1 MSNDIAIT
9 SQPGA
14 TVGTAAAIFSPEGM
28 DRLVRFATL
37 MADSKATVPA
47 HLAGKPADCLAV
59 TMQAAQWGM
68 NPFAV
73 AQKTHVVNGTLGY
86 EAQLVNAVVSS
97 SNLLAT
103 RLNYRWDGDWSKVNG
118 KSDKS
123 PSLTVTVWATLK
135 GESEPREL
143 TISMAQAG
151 VRNSPLWEQDPRQQL
166 AYLCVKRWARLNAPD
181 VLLGV
186 YTPDELQET
195 APRVERDITP
205 TPATASGMNKLINS
219 KPEQHQEEK
228 PKSSDDRDPDE
239 MLMSFTDAA
248 GKAESVEKLDL
259 IFNGGVWPDGKKRP
273 GAKDALSGKWLE
285 MAEDVYNVRRN
296 ELNEVPMYHH
306 RGAAAPHLQ
315 PREVFMKGAFG
326 KKELLAVVPLSW
338 STIDRLEQAGEFPS
352 RFWITDRRCAWD
364 QSEVEA
370 WLDKRKAASPATFT
384 GKKPPVD
391 RRVYR
396 PVSAAA

>member
-37 MADSKATVPA
+37 MADSKATVPQ

-97 SNLLAT
+97 SNLLST

-123 PSLTVTVWATLK
+123 PSLTVTVSAVLK

-166 AYLCVKRWARLNAPD
+166 AYLCVKRWARLHAPD

-195 APRVERDITP
+195 TPRVERDITP
-205 TPATASGMNKLINS
+205 PAATAQGMNSLINS
-219 KPEQHQEEK
+219 KPEQKEQARNEG
-228 PKSSDDRDPDE
+228 RAPDE
-239 MLMSFTDAA
+239 ILKSFTDAA
-248 GKAESVEKLDL
+248 SNAESVEKLDL
-259 IFNGGVWPDGKKRP
+259 IFNGGIWPDSKKRP

-285 MAEDVYNVRRN
+285 MATDVYNVRRD
-296 ELNEVPMYHH
+296 ELNEVPM
-306 RGAAAPHLQ
+306 
-315 PREVFMKGAFG
+315 
-326 KKELLAVVPLSW
+326 
-338 STIDRLEQAGEFPS
+338 
-352 RFWITDRRCAWD
+352 
-364 QSEVEA
+364 
-370 WLDKRKAASPATFT
+370 
-384 GKKPPVD
+384 
-391 RRVYR
+391 
-396 PVSAAA
+396 

>member
-103 RLNYRWDGDWSKVNG
+103 RLNYKWDGDWSKVSG
-118 KSDKS
+118 KTDKS

-135 GESEPREL
+135 GESEPRTL

-166 AYLCVKRWARLNAPD
+166 AYLCVKRWARLHAPD

-195 APRVERDITP
+195 APRFERDITP
-205 TPATASGMNKLINS
+205 PASTAAGMNQLINS
-219 KPEQHQEEK
+219 HPDQHHEEK
-228 PKSSDDRDPDE
+228 AKKTDDRAPEDILSGFSSAAMAARNVAELDKAYKYAAHRLAGNQE
-239 MLMSFTDAA
+239 LLDAA
-248 GKAESVEKLDL
+248 T
-259 IFNGGVWPDGKKRP
+259 
-273 GAKDALSGKWLE
+273 
-285 MAEDVYNVRRN
+285 DVYGIRKD
-296 ELNEVPMYHH
+296 ELNEVPM
-306 RGAAAPHLQ
+306 
-315 PREVFMKGAFG
+315 
-326 KKELLAVVPLSW
+326 
-338 STIDRLEQAGEFPS
+338 
-352 RFWITDRRCAWD
+352 
-364 QSEVEA
+364 
-370 WLDKRKAASPATFT
+370 
-384 GKKPPVD
+384 
-391 RRVYR
+391 
-396 PVSAAA
+396 

>member
-28 DRLVRFATL
+28 NQLVRFAEL
-37 MADSKATVPA
+37 MAQSKATVPQ

-103 RLNYRWDGDWSKVNG
+103 RLNYRWGGDWSKVNG
-118 KSDKS
+118 KTDKS
-123 PSLTVTVWATLK
+123 PLLTVTVSAVIK
-135 GESEPREL
+135 GEEDPREL

-166 AYLCVKRWARLNAPD
+166 AYLCVKRWARLHAPD

-186 YTPDELQET
+186 YTPDELQEA

-205 TPATASGMNKLINS
+205 QSATASGMNSLINA
-219 KPEQHQEEK
+219 KPEQKEQSRNEG
-228 PKSSDDRDPDE
+228 RDPDE
-239 MLMSFTDAA
+239 MLKSFTEAA
-248 GKAESVEKLDL
+248 SNAESVEKLDL
-259 IFNGGVWPDGKKRP
+259 IFNGGTWPDGKKRP

-285 MAEDVYNVRRN
+285 MATEVYTVRRD
-296 ELNEVPMYHH
+296 ELNEVPM
-306 RGAAAPHLQ
+306 
-315 PREVFMKGAFG
+315 
-326 KKELLAVVPLSW
+326 
-338 STIDRLEQAGEFPS
+338 
-352 RFWITDRRCAWD
+352 
-364 QSEVEA
+364 
-370 WLDKRKAASPATFT
+370 
-384 GKKPPVD
+384 
-391 RRVYR
+391 
-396 PVSAAA
+396 

>member
-37 MADSKATVPA
+37 MADSKATVPQ

-97 SNLLAT
+97 SNLLST

-123 PSLTVTVWATLK
+123 PSLTVTVSAVLK
-135 GESEPREL
+135 GEAEPREL

-166 AYLCVKRWARLNAPD
+166 AYLCVKRWARLHAPD

-195 APRVERDITP
+195 TPRVERDITP
-205 TPATASGMNKLINS
+205 PAETAQGINSLINS
-219 KPEQHQEEK
+219 KPEQKQEDRQQHK
-228 PKSSDDRDPDE
+228 DDRGPE
-239 MLMSFTDAA
+239 EILHAFSGAA
-248 GKAESVEKLDL
+248 MNYNTQADLDKAYKYVAQKLAGDDDL
-259 IFNGGVWPDGKKRP
+259 L
-273 GAKDALSGKWLE
+273 AKAT
-285 MAEDVYNVRRN
+285 DVYTIRCD
-296 ELNEVPMYHH
+296 ELNEVPM
-306 RGAAAPHLQ
+306 
-315 PREVFMKGAFG
+315 
-326 KKELLAVVPLSW
+326 
-338 STIDRLEQAGEFPS
+338 
-352 RFWITDRRCAWD
+352 
-364 QSEVEA
+364 
-370 WLDKRKAASPATFT
+370 
-384 GKKPPVD
+384 
-391 RRVYR
+391 
-396 PVSAAA
+396 

>member
-28 DRLVRFATL
+28 NQLVRFAEL
-37 MADSKATVPA
+37 MAQSKATVPQ

-118 KSDKS
+118 KTDKS
-123 PSLTVTVWATLK
+123 PSLTVTVSAVIK
-135 GESEPREL
+135 GESDPREL

-166 AYLCVKRWARLNAPD
+166 AYLCVKRWARLHAPD

-205 TPATASGMNKLINS
+205 PAATASGMNSLINA
-219 KPEQHQEEK
+219 KPEQKDQARNEG
-228 PKSSDDRDPDE
+228 RGPDE
-239 MLMSFTDAA
+239 ILKSFTDAA
-248 GKAESVEKLDL
+248 SNAENVEKLDL
-259 IFNGGVWPDGKKRP
+259 IFNGGTWPDGKKRP

-285 MAEDVYNVRRN
+285 MATDVYNVRRD
-296 ELNEVPMYHH
+296 ELNEVPM
-306 RGAAAPHLQ
+306 
-315 PREVFMKGAFG
+315 
-326 KKELLAVVPLSW
+326 
-338 STIDRLEQAGEFPS
+338 
-352 RFWITDRRCAWD
+352 
-364 QSEVEA
+364 
-370 WLDKRKAASPATFT
+370 
-384 GKKPPVD
+384 
-391 RRVYR
+391 
-396 PVSAAA
+396 

>member
-28 DRLVRFATL
+28 NQLVRFAEL
-37 MADSKATVPA
+37 MSQSKATVPK
-47 HLAGKPADCLAV
+47 HLEGKPADCLAV

-97 SNLLAT
+97 SSLLAT
-103 RLNYRWDGDWSKVNG
+103 RLNYRWSGDWSNVNG
-118 KSDKS
+118 KTDKS
-123 PSLTVTVWATLK
+123 PNLTVTVSAVLK
-135 GESEPREL
+135 GEAEPREL

-166 AYLCVKRWARLNAPD
+166 AYLCTIRWARLHAPD

-205 TPATASGMNKLINS
+205 QTTTAAGMNSLINA
-219 KPEQHQEEK
+219 KPAKKPDEQTRK
-228 PKSSDDRDPDE
+228 ADSRDPEE
-239 MLMSFTDAA
+239 MLMAFTSAA
-248 GKAESVEKLDL
+248 MNYSTVSELDKAYKYIAQKLSDDDEL
-259 IFNGGVWPDGKKRP
+259 L
-273 GAKDALSGKWLE
+273 AKAT
-285 MAEDVYNVRRN
+285 DVYSVRRE
-296 ELNEVPMYHH
+296 ELNETSM
-306 RGAAAPHLQ
+306 
-315 PREVFMKGAFG
+315 
-326 KKELLAVVPLSW
+326 
-338 STIDRLEQAGEFPS
+338 
-352 RFWITDRRCAWD
+352 
-364 QSEVEA
+364 
-370 WLDKRKAASPATFT
+370 
-384 GKKPPVD
+384 
-391 RRVYR
+391 
-396 PVSAAA
+396 

>member
-37 MADSKATVPA
+37 MADSKATVPQ

-97 SNLLAT
+97 SNLLST

-123 PSLTVTVWATLK
+123 PSLTVTVSAVLK
-135 GESEPREL
+135 GETEPREL

-166 AYLCVKRWARLNAPD
+166 AYLCVKRWARLHAPD

-186 YTPDELQET
+186 YTPDELQEA

-205 TPATASGMNKLINS
+205 PAATAQGMNSLINS
-219 KPEQHQEEK
+219 KPEQKQEERQQHK
-228 PKSSDDRDPDE
+228 DDRGPE
-239 MLMSFTDAA
+239 EILHAFSGAA
-248 GKAESVEKLDL
+248 MNYNTQADLDKAYKYVAQKLAGDDDL
-259 IFNGGVWPDGKKRP
+259 L
-273 GAKDALSGKWLE
+273 AKAT
-285 MAEDVYNVRRN
+285 DVYTIRCD
-296 ELNEVPMYHH
+296 ELNEVPM
-306 RGAAAPHLQ
+306 
-315 PREVFMKGAFG
+315 
-326 KKELLAVVPLSW
+326 
-338 STIDRLEQAGEFPS
+338 
-352 RFWITDRRCAWD
+352 
-364 QSEVEA
+364 
-370 WLDKRKAASPATFT
+370 
-384 GKKPPVD
+384 
-391 RRVYR
+391 
-396 PVSAAA
+396 

>member
-37 MADSKATVPA
+37 MADSKATVPQ

-97 SNLLAT
+97 SNLLST

-123 PSLTVTVWATLK
+123 PSLTVTVSAVLK

-166 AYLCVKRWARLNAPD
+166 AYLCVKRWARLHAPD

-195 APRVERDITP
+195 TPRVERDITP
-205 TPATASGMNKLINS
+205 PAATAQGMNSLINS
-219 KPEQHQEEK
+219 KPEQKQEERHQQK
-228 PKSSDDRDPDE
+228 DDRGPE
-239 MLMSFTDAA
+239 EILHAFSGAA
-248 GKAESVEKLDL
+248 MNYNTQADLDKAYKYVAQKLAGDDDL
-259 IFNGGVWPDGKKRP
+259 L
-273 GAKDALSGKWLE
+273 AKAT
-285 MAEDVYNVRRN
+285 DVYTVRCD
-296 ELNEVPMYHH
+296 ELNEVPM
-306 RGAAAPHLQ
+306 
-315 PREVFMKGAFG
+315 
-326 KKELLAVVPLSW
+326 
-338 STIDRLEQAGEFPS
+338 
-352 RFWITDRRCAWD
+352 
-364 QSEVEA
+364 
-370 WLDKRKAASPATFT
+370 
-384 GKKPPVD
+384 
-391 RRVYR
+391 
-396 PVSAAA
+396 

>member
-9 SQPGA
+9 SQHGA

-103 RLNYRWDGDWSKVNG
+103 RLNYKWDGDWSKVSG
-118 KSDKS
+118 KTDKS

-135 GESEPREL
+135 GESEPRTL

-166 AYLCVKRWARLNAPD
+166 AYLCVKRWARLHAPD

-186 YTPDELQET
+186 YTPDELQEA

-205 TPATASGMNKLINS
+205 PASTAAGMNQLINS
-219 KPEQHQEEK
+219 HPDQHHEEK
-228 PKSSDDRDPDE
+228 AKKTDDRAPEDILSGFSSAAMAARNVAELDKAYKYAAHRLAGNQE
-239 MLMSFTDAA
+239 LLDAA
-248 GKAESVEKLDL
+248 T
-259 IFNGGVWPDGKKRP
+259 
-273 GAKDALSGKWLE
+273 
-285 MAEDVYNVRRN
+285 DVYGIRKD
-296 ELNEVPMYHH
+296 ELNEVPM
-306 RGAAAPHLQ
+306 
-315 PREVFMKGAFG
+315 
-326 KKELLAVVPLSW
+326 
-338 STIDRLEQAGEFPS
+338 
-352 RFWITDRRCAWD
+352 
-364 QSEVEA
+364 
-370 WLDKRKAASPATFT
+370 
-384 GKKPPVD
+384 
-391 RRVYR
+391 
-396 PVSAAA
+396 

>member
-103 RLNYRWDGDWSKVNG
+103 RLNYKWDGDWSKVSG
-118 KSDKS
+118 KTDKS

-135 GESEPREL
+135 GESEPRTL

-166 AYLCVKRWARLNAPD
+166 AYLCVKRWARLHAPD

-186 YTPDELQET
+186 YTPDELQEA

-205 TPATASGMNKLINS
+205 PASTAAGMNQLINS
-219 KPEQHQEEK
+219 HPDQHHEEK
-228 PKSSDDRDPDE
+228 AKKTDDRAPEDILSGFSSAAMAARNVAELDKAYKYAAHRLAGNQE
-239 MLMSFTDAA
+239 LLDAA
-248 GKAESVEKLDL
+248 T
-259 IFNGGVWPDGKKRP
+259 
-273 GAKDALSGKWLE
+273 
-285 MAEDVYNVRRN
+285 DVYGIRKD
-296 ELNEVPMYHH
+296 ELNEIPM
-306 RGAAAPHLQ
+306 
-315 PREVFMKGAFG
+315 
-326 KKELLAVVPLSW
+326 
-338 STIDRLEQAGEFPS
+338 
-352 RFWITDRRCAWD
+352 
-364 QSEVEA
+364 
-370 WLDKRKAASPATFT
+370 
-384 GKKPPVD
+384 
-391 RRVYR
+391 
-396 PVSAAA
+396 

>member
-47 HLAGKPADCLAV
+47 HLAGKPSDCLAV

-123 PSLTVTVWATLK
+123 PNLTVTVWATLK

-205 TPATASGMNKLINS
+205 APATASGMNKLINS
-219 KPEQHQEEK
+219 KPEQKQEEHDAGRK
-228 PKSSDDRDPDE
+228 KDDRSP
-239 MLMSFTDAA
+239 
-248 GKAESVEKLDL
+248 EKLLSDFSAYAGGAVTVEELDSAYTAVAKRLSANQDL
-259 IFNGGVWPDGKKRP
+259 LDK
-273 GAKDALSGKWLE
+273 AT
-285 MAEDVYNVRRN
+285 DVYSIRRD
-296 ELNEVPMYHH
+296 ELNEVPM
-306 RGAAAPHLQ
+306 
-315 PREVFMKGAFG
+315 
-326 KKELLAVVPLSW
+326 
-338 STIDRLEQAGEFPS
+338 
-352 RFWITDRRCAWD
+352 
-364 QSEVEA
+364 
-370 WLDKRKAASPATFT
+370 
-384 GKKPPVD
+384 
-391 RRVYR
+391 
-396 PVSAAA
+396 

>member
-1 MSNDIAIT
+1 MNNDIAIT

-28 DRLVRFATL
+28 NQLVRFAEL
-37 MADSKATVPA
+37 MAQSKATVPQ

-118 KSDKS
+118 KTDKS
-123 PSLTVTVWATLK
+123 PSLTVTVSAVIK
-135 GESEPREL
+135 GESDPREL

-166 AYLCVKRWARLNAPD
+166 AYLCVKRWARLHAPD

-205 TPATASGMNKLINS
+205 PAATASGMNSLINA
-219 KPEQHQEEK
+219 KPEQKDQARNEG
-228 PKSSDDRDPDE
+228 RGPDE
-239 MLMSFTDAA
+239 ILKSFTDAA
-248 GKAESVEKLDL
+248 SNAENVEKLDL
-259 IFNGGVWPDGKKRP
+259 IFNGGTWPDGKKRP

-285 MAEDVYNVRRN
+285 MATDVYNVRRD
-296 ELNEVPMYHH
+296 ELNEVPM
-306 RGAAAPHLQ
+306 
-315 PREVFMKGAFG
+315 
-326 KKELLAVVPLSW
+326 
-338 STIDRLEQAGEFPS
+338 
-352 RFWITDRRCAWD
+352 
-364 QSEVEA
+364 
-370 WLDKRKAASPATFT
+370 
-384 GKKPPVD
+384 
-391 RRVYR
+391 
-396 PVSAAA
+396 

>member
-37 MADSKATVPA
+37 MADSKATVPQ

-123 PSLTVTVWATLK
+123 PSLTVTVSAVLK
-135 GESEPREL
+135 GEAEPREL

-166 AYLCVKRWARLNAPD
+166 AYLCVKRWARLHAPD

-195 APRVERDITP
+195 TPRVERDITP
-205 TPATASGMNKLINS
+205 PAATAQGMNSLINS
-219 KPEQHQEEK
+219 KPEQKQEERQQHK
-228 PKSSDDRDPDE
+228 DDRGPEEILHAFSGVAMNYNTQADLDKAYKYVAQK
-239 MLMSFTDAA
+239 LA
-248 GKAESVEKLDL
+248 GDDDLLAKAT
-259 IFNGGVWPDGKKRP
+259 
-273 GAKDALSGKWLE
+273 
-285 MAEDVYNVRRN
+285 DVYTIRCD
-296 ELNEVPMYHH
+296 ELNEVPM
-306 RGAAAPHLQ
+306 
-315 PREVFMKGAFG
+315 
-326 KKELLAVVPLSW
+326 
-338 STIDRLEQAGEFPS
+338 
-352 RFWITDRRCAWD
+352 
-364 QSEVEA
+364 
-370 WLDKRKAASPATFT
+370 
-384 GKKPPVD
+384 
-391 RRVYR
+391 
-396 PVSAAA
+396 

>member
-28 DRLVRFATL
+28 NQLVRFAEL
-37 MADSKATVPA
+37 MSQSKVTVPK
-47 HLAGKPADCLAV
+47 HLEGKPADCLAV

-97 SNLLAT
+97 SSLLAT
-103 RLNYRWDGDWSKVNG
+103 RLNYRWSGDWSNVNG
-118 KSDKS
+118 KTDKS
-123 PSLTVTVWATLK
+123 PNLTVTVSAVLK
-135 GESEPREL
+135 GEAEPREL

-166 AYLCVKRWARLNAPD
+166 AYLCTKRWARLHAPD

-205 TPATASGMNKLINS
+205 QTTTAAGMNSLINA
-219 KPEQHQEEK
+219 KPAKKHDEQTRK
-228 PKSSDDRDPDE
+228 ADSRDPEE
-239 MLMSFTDAA
+239 MLMAFTSAA
-248 GKAESVEKLDL
+248 MNYSTVSELDKAYKYIAQKLSDDDEL
-259 IFNGGVWPDGKKRP
+259 L
-273 GAKDALSGKWLE
+273 AKAT
-285 MAEDVYNVRRN
+285 DVYSVRRE
-296 ELNEVPMYHH
+296 ELNETSM
-306 RGAAAPHLQ
+306 
-315 PREVFMKGAFG
+315 
-326 KKELLAVVPLSW
+326 
-338 STIDRLEQAGEFPS
+338 
-352 RFWITDRRCAWD
+352 
-364 QSEVEA
+364 
-370 WLDKRKAASPATFT
+370 
-384 GKKPPVD
+384 
-391 RRVYR
+391 
-396 PVSAAA
+396 

>member
-1 MSNDIAIT
+1 MSNDITIT

-37 MADSKATVPA
+37 MADSKATVPV

-123 PSLTVTVWATLK
+123 PSLTVTVSAVLK
-135 GESEPREL
+135 GEAEPREL

-166 AYLCVKRWARLNAPD
+166 AYLCVKRWARLHAPD

-205 TPATASGMNKLINS
+205 PARNAAGMNSLINA
-219 KPEQHQEEK
+219 KPDQQPEVRARK
-228 PKSSDDRDPDE
+228 SDDRDPDE
-239 MLMSFTDAA
+239 MLTAFTDAA
-248 GKAESVEKLDL
+248 MNYNTIADLDKAYKYV
-259 IFNGGVWPDGKKRP
+259 
-273 GAKDALSGKWLE
+273 AKNLANDDERLSK
-285 MAEDVYNVRRN
+285 ATDVYNIRRD
-296 ELNEVPMYHH
+296 ELNEIPM
-306 RGAAAPHLQ
+306 
-315 PREVFMKGAFG
+315 
-326 KKELLAVVPLSW
+326 
-338 STIDRLEQAGEFPS
+338 
-352 RFWITDRRCAWD
+352 
-364 QSEVEA
+364 
-370 WLDKRKAASPATFT
+370 
-384 GKKPPVD
+384 
-391 RRVYR
+391 
-396 PVSAAA
+396 

>member
-47 HLAGKPADCLAV
+47 HLAGKPSDCLAV

-103 RLNYRWDGDWSKVNG
+103 RLNYKWDGDWSKVSG
-118 KSDKS
+118 KTDKS

-135 GESEPREL
+135 GESEPRTL

-166 AYLCVKRWARLNAPD
+166 AYLCVKRWARLHAPD

-186 YTPDELQET
+186 YTPDELQE
-195 APRVERDITP
+195 AQPRVERDITP
-205 TPATASGMNKLINS
+205 PASTAAGMNQLINS
-219 KPEQHQEEK
+219 HPDQHHEEK
-228 PKSSDDRDPDE
+228 AKKTDDRAPEDILSGFSSAAMAARNVAELDKAYKYAAHRLAGNQE
-239 MLMSFTDAA
+239 LLDAA
-248 GKAESVEKLDL
+248 T
-259 IFNGGVWPDGKKRP
+259 
-273 GAKDALSGKWLE
+273 
-285 MAEDVYNVRRN
+285 DVYGIRKD
-296 ELNEVPMYHH
+296 ELNEVPM
-306 RGAAAPHLQ
+306 
-315 PREVFMKGAFG
+315 
-326 KKELLAVVPLSW
+326 
-338 STIDRLEQAGEFPS
+338 
-352 RFWITDRRCAWD
+352 
-364 QSEVEA
+364 
-370 WLDKRKAASPATFT
+370 
-384 GKKPPVD
+384 
-391 RRVYR
+391 
-396 PVSAAA
+396 

>member
-28 DRLVRFATL
+28 NQLVRFAEL
-37 MADSKATVPA
+37 MSQSKATVPK
-47 HLAGKPADCLAV
+47 HLEGKPADCLAV

-97 SNLLAT
+97 SSLLAT
-103 RLNYRWDGDWSKVNG
+103 RLNYHWSGDWSNVNG
-118 KSDKS
+118 KTDKS
-123 PSLTVTVWATLK
+123 PNLTVTVSAVLK
-135 GESEPREL
+135 GEAEPREL

-166 AYLCVKRWARLNAPD
+166 AYLCTKRWARLHAPD

-205 TPATASGMNKLINS
+205 QTTTAAGMNSLINA
-219 KPEQHQEEK
+219 KPAKKPDEQTRK
-228 PKSSDDRDPDE
+228 ADSRDPEE
-239 MLMSFTDAA
+239 MLMAFTSAA
-248 GKAESVEKLDL
+248 MNYSTVSELDKAYKYIAQKLSDDDEL
-259 IFNGGVWPDGKKRP
+259 L
-273 GAKDALSGKWLE
+273 AKAT
-285 MAEDVYNVRRN
+285 DVYSVRRE
-296 ELNEVPMYHH
+296 ELNETSM
-306 RGAAAPHLQ
+306 
-315 PREVFMKGAFG
+315 
-326 KKELLAVVPLSW
+326 
-338 STIDRLEQAGEFPS
+338 
-352 RFWITDRRCAWD
+352 
-364 QSEVEA
+364 
-370 WLDKRKAASPATFT
+370 
-384 GKKPPVD
+384 
-391 RRVYR
+391 
-396 PVSAAA
+396 

>member
-1 MSNDIAIT
+1 MNNDIAIT

-123 PSLTVTVWATLK
+123 PNLTVTVWATLK

-205 TPATASGMNKLINS
+205 APATASGMNKLINS
-219 KPEQHQEEK
+219 KPEQKQEEHDAGRK
-228 PKSSDDRDPDE
+228 KDDRSP
-239 MLMSFTDAA
+239 
-248 GKAESVEKLDL
+248 EKLLSDFSAYAGGAVTVEELDSAYTAVAKRLSANQDL
-259 IFNGGVWPDGKKRP
+259 LDK
-273 GAKDALSGKWLE
+273 AT
-285 MAEDVYNVRRN
+285 DVYSIRRD
-296 ELNEVPMYHH
+296 ELNEVPM
-306 RGAAAPHLQ
+306 
-315 PREVFMKGAFG
+315 
-326 KKELLAVVPLSW
+326 
-338 STIDRLEQAGEFPS
+338 
-352 RFWITDRRCAWD
+352 
-364 QSEVEA
+364 
-370 WLDKRKAASPATFT
+370 
-384 GKKPPVD
+384 
-391 RRVYR
+391 
-396 PVSAAA
+396 

>member
-1 MSNDIAIT
+1 MNNDIAIT

-28 DRLVRFATL
+28 NQLVRFAEL
-37 MADSKATVPA
+37 MAQSKATVPQ

-118 KSDKS
+118 KTDKS
-123 PSLTVTVWATLK
+123 PSLTVTVSAVIK
-135 GESEPREL
+135 GESDPREL

-166 AYLCVKRWARLNAPD
+166 AYLCVKRWARLHAPD

-205 TPATASGMNKLINS
+205 PAATASGMNSLINS
-219 KPEQHQEEK
+219 KPEQKPEEQTRK
-228 PKSSDDRDPDE
+228 ADDRDPDE
-239 MLMSFTDAA
+239 ILAAFTGAA
-248 GKAESVEKLDL
+248 MNYNTVADLDKAYKYVAQKFAGDDDL
-259 IFNGGVWPDGKKRP
+259 L
-273 GAKDALSGKWLE
+273 AKAT
-285 MAEDVYNVRRN
+285 DVYSIRRD
-296 ELNEVPMYHH
+296 ELNEVPM
-306 RGAAAPHLQ
+306 
-315 PREVFMKGAFG
+315 
-326 KKELLAVVPLSW
+326 
-338 STIDRLEQAGEFPS
+338 
-352 RFWITDRRCAWD
+352 
-364 QSEVEA
+364 
-370 WLDKRKAASPATFT
+370 
-384 GKKPPVD
+384 
-391 RRVYR
+391 
-396 PVSAAA
+396 

>member
-103 RLNYRWDGDWSKVNG
+103 RLNYKWDGDWSKVSG
-118 KSDKS
+118 KTDKS

-135 GESEPREL
+135 GESEPRTL

-166 AYLCVKRWARLNAPD
+166 AYLCVKRWARLHAPD

-186 YTPDELQET
+186 YTPDELQEA

-205 TPATASGMNKLINS
+205 PASTAAGMNQLINS
-219 KPEQHQEEK
+219 QPDQHHEEK
-228 PKSSDDRDPDE
+228 AKKTDDRAPEDILSGFSSAAMAARNVAELDKAYKYAAHRLAGNQE
-239 MLMSFTDAA
+239 LLDAA
-248 GKAESVEKLDL
+248 T
-259 IFNGGVWPDGKKRP
+259 
-273 GAKDALSGKWLE
+273 
-285 MAEDVYNVRRN
+285 DVYGIRKD
-296 ELNEVPMYHH
+296 ELNEVPM
-306 RGAAAPHLQ
+306 
-315 PREVFMKGAFG
+315 
-326 KKELLAVVPLSW
+326 
-338 STIDRLEQAGEFPS
+338 
-352 RFWITDRRCAWD
+352 
-364 QSEVEA
+364 
-370 WLDKRKAASPATFT
+370 
-384 GKKPPVD
+384 
-391 RRVYR
+391 
-396 PVSAAA
+396 

>member
-37 MADSKATVPA
+37 MADSKATVPQ

-97 SNLLAT
+97 SNLLST

-123 PSLTVTVWATLK
+123 PSLTVTVSAVLK
-135 GESEPREL
+135 GEAEPREL

-151 VRNSPLWEQDPRQQL
+151 VRNSPLWEQDPLQQL
-166 AYLCVKRWARLNAPD
+166 AYLCVKRWARLHAPD

-195 APRVERDITP
+195 TPRVERDITP
-205 TPATASGMNKLINS
+205 PAATAQGMNSLINS
-219 KPEQHQEEK
+219 KPEQKEQARNEG
-228 PKSSDDRDPDE
+228 RGPDE
-239 MLMSFTDAA
+239 ILKSFTDAA
-248 GKAESVEKLDL
+248 SNAESVEKLDL
-259 IFNGGVWPDGKKRP
+259 IFNGGTWPDSKKRP

-285 MAEDVYNVRRN
+285 MATDVYNVRRD
-296 ELNEVPMYHH
+296 ELNEVPM
-306 RGAAAPHLQ
+306 
-315 PREVFMKGAFG
+315 
-326 KKELLAVVPLSW
+326 
-338 STIDRLEQAGEFPS
+338 
-352 RFWITDRRCAWD
+352 
-364 QSEVEA
+364 
-370 WLDKRKAASPATFT
+370 
-384 GKKPPVD
+384 
-391 RRVYR
+391 
-396 PVSAAA
+396 

>member
-37 MADSKATVPA
+37 MADSKATVPQ

-97 SNLLAT
+97 SNLLST

-123 PSLTVTVWATLK
+123 PSLTVTVSAVLK
-135 GESEPREL
+135 GEAEPREL

-166 AYLCVKRWARLNAPD
+166 AYLCVKRWARLHAPD

-186 YTPDELQET
+186 YTPDELQEAT
-195 APRVERDITP
+195 PRVERDITP
-205 TPATASGMNKLINS
+205 QAATAQGMNSLINS
-219 KPEQHQEEK
+219 KPEQKQEERQQHK
-228 PKSSDDRDPDE
+228 DDRGPE
-239 MLMSFTDAA
+239 EILHAFSGAA
-248 GKAESVEKLDL
+248 MNYNTQADLDKAYKYVAQKLAGDDDL
-259 IFNGGVWPDGKKRP
+259 L
-273 GAKDALSGKWLE
+273 AKAT
-285 MAEDVYNVRRN
+285 DVYTIRCD
-296 ELNEVPMYHH
+296 ELNEVPM
-306 RGAAAPHLQ
+306 
-315 PREVFMKGAFG
+315 
-326 KKELLAVVPLSW
+326 
-338 STIDRLEQAGEFPS
+338 
-352 RFWITDRRCAWD
+352 
-364 QSEVEA
+364 
-370 WLDKRKAASPATFT
+370 
-384 GKKPPVD
+384 
-391 RRVYR
+391 
-396 PVSAAA
+396 

>member
-28 DRLVRFATL
+28 NQLVRFAEL
-37 MADSKATVPA
+37 MSQSKATVPK
-47 HLAGKPADCLAV
+47 HLEGKPADCLAV

-97 SNLLAT
+97 SSLLAT
-103 RLNYRWDGDWSKVNG
+103 RLNYRWSGDWSNVNG
-118 KSDKS
+118 KTDKS
-123 PSLTVTVWATLK
+123 PNLTVTVSAVLK
-135 GESEPREL
+135 GEAEPREL

-166 AYLCVKRWARLNAPD
+166 AYLCTKRWARLHAPD

-205 TPATASGMNKLINS
+205 QTTTAAGMNSLINA
-219 KPEQHQEEK
+219 KPAKKHDEQTRK
-228 PKSSDDRDPDE
+228 ADSRDPEE
-239 MLMSFTDAA
+239 MLMAFTSAA
-248 GKAESVEKLDL
+248 MNYSTVSELDKAYKYIAQKLSD
-259 IFNGGVWPDGKKRP
+259 D
-273 GAKDALSGKWLE
+273 D
-285 MAEDVYNVRRN
+285 
-296 ELNEVPMYHH
+296 
-306 RGAAAPHLQ
+306 
-315 PREVFMKGAFG
+315 
-326 KKELLAVVPLSW
+326 ELLAKATDVYSVRREELSET
-338 STIDRLEQAGEFPS
+338 SM
-352 RFWITDRRCAWD
+352 
-364 QSEVEA
+364 
-370 WLDKRKAASPATFT
+370 
-384 GKKPPVD
+384 
-391 RRVYR
+391 
-396 PVSAAA
+396 

>member
-28 DRLVRFATL
+28 NQLVRFAEL
-37 MADSKATVPA
+37 MACSKATVPA
-47 HLAGKPADCLAV
+47 HLAGKPSDCLAV

-97 SNLLAT
+97 SNLLST

-123 PSLTVTVWATLK
+123 PSLTVTVSAVLK
-135 GESEPREL
+135 GETEPREL

-166 AYLCVKRWARLNAPD
+166 AYLCVKRWARLHAPD

-186 YTPDELQET
+186 YTPDELQEAT
-195 APRVERDITP
+195 PRVERDITP
-205 TPATASGMNKLINS
+205 PAATAQGINSLINS
-219 KPEQHQEEK
+219 KPEQKQEERQQHK
-228 PKSSDDRDPDE
+228 DDRGPE
-239 MLMSFTDAA
+239 EILHAFSGAA
-248 GKAESVEKLDL
+248 MNYNTQADLDKAYKYVAQKLAGDDDL
-259 IFNGGVWPDGKKRP
+259 L
-273 GAKDALSGKWLE
+273 AKAT
-285 MAEDVYNVRRN
+285 DVYTIRCD
-296 ELNEVPMYHH
+296 ELNEVPM
-306 RGAAAPHLQ
+306 
-315 PREVFMKGAFG
+315 
-326 KKELLAVVPLSW
+326 
-338 STIDRLEQAGEFPS
+338 
-352 RFWITDRRCAWD
+352 
-364 QSEVEA
+364 
-370 WLDKRKAASPATFT
+370 
-384 GKKPPVD
+384 
-391 RRVYR
+391 
-396 PVSAAA
+396 

>member
-37 MADSKATVPA
+37 MADSKATVPQ

-97 SNLLAT
+97 SNLLST

-118 KSDKS
+118 KIDKS
-123 PSLTVTVWATLK
+123 PSLTVTVSAVLK
-135 GESEPREL
+135 GEAEPREL

-166 AYLCVKRWARLNAPD
+166 AYLCVKRWARLHAPD

-195 APRVERDITP
+195 TPRVERDITP
-205 TPATASGMNKLINS
+205 AAATAQGMNSLINS
-219 KPEQHQEEK
+219 KSEQKHEDRQQHK
-228 PKSSDDRDPDE
+228 DDRGPE
-239 MLMSFTDAA
+239 EILHAFSGAA
-248 GKAESVEKLDL
+248 MNYNTQADLDKAYKYVAQKLAGDDDL
-259 IFNGGVWPDGKKRP
+259 L
-273 GAKDALSGKWLE
+273 AKAT
-285 MAEDVYNVRRN
+285 DVYTIRCD
-296 ELNEVPMYHH
+296 ELNEVPM
-306 RGAAAPHLQ
+306 
-315 PREVFMKGAFG
+315 
-326 KKELLAVVPLSW
+326 
-338 STIDRLEQAGEFPS
+338 
-352 RFWITDRRCAWD
+352 
-364 QSEVEA
+364 
-370 WLDKRKAASPATFT
+370 
-384 GKKPPVD
+384 
-391 RRVYR
+391 
-396 PVSAAA
+396 

>member
-1 MSNDIAIT
+1 MNNDIAIT

-28 DRLVRFATL
+28 NQLVRFAEL
-37 MADSKATVPA
+37 MAQSKATVPQ

-118 KSDKS
+118 KTDKS
-123 PSLTVTVWATLK
+123 PSLTVTVSAVIK
-135 GESEPREL
+135 GESDPREL

-151 VRNSPLWEQDPRQQL
+151 VRNSPMWEQDPRQQL
-166 AYLCVKRWARLNAPD
+166 AYLCVKRWARLHAPD

-205 TPATASGMNKLINS
+205 PAATASGMNSLINS
-219 KPEQHQEEK
+219 KPEQKPEEQTRK
-228 PKSSDDRDPDE
+228 ADDRDPNE
-239 MLMSFTDAA
+239 ILAAFTGAA
-248 GKAESVEKLDL
+248 MNYNTVADLDKAYKYVAQKFAGDDDL
-259 IFNGGVWPDGKKRP
+259 L
-273 GAKDALSGKWLE
+273 AKAT
-285 MAEDVYNVRRN
+285 DVYSIRRD
-296 ELNEVPMYHH
+296 ELNEVPM
-306 RGAAAPHLQ
+306 
-315 PREVFMKGAFG
+315 
-326 KKELLAVVPLSW
+326 
-338 STIDRLEQAGEFPS
+338 
-352 RFWITDRRCAWD
+352 
-364 QSEVEA
+364 
-370 WLDKRKAASPATFT
+370 
-384 GKKPPVD
+384 
-391 RRVYR
+391 
-396 PVSAAA
+396 

>member
-103 RLNYRWDGDWSKVNG
+103 RLNYKWDGDWSKVSG
-118 KSDKS
+118 KTDKS

-135 GESEPREL
+135 GEYEPRTL

-166 AYLCVKRWARLNAPD
+166 AYLCVKRWARLHAPD

-186 YTPDELQET
+186 YTPDELQE
-195 APRVERDITP
+195 AQPRVERDITP
-205 TPATASGMNKLINS
+205 PASTAAGMNQLINS
-219 KPEQHQEEK
+219 HPDQHHEEK
-228 PKSSDDRDPDE
+228 AKKTDDRAPEDILSGFSSAAMAARNVAELDKAYKYAAHRLAGNQE
-239 MLMSFTDAA
+239 LLDAA
-248 GKAESVEKLDL
+248 T
-259 IFNGGVWPDGKKRP
+259 
-273 GAKDALSGKWLE
+273 
-285 MAEDVYNVRRN
+285 DVYGIRKD
-296 ELNEVPMYHH
+296 ELNEVPM
-306 RGAAAPHLQ
+306 
-315 PREVFMKGAFG
+315 
-326 KKELLAVVPLSW
+326 
-338 STIDRLEQAGEFPS
+338 
-352 RFWITDRRCAWD
+352 
-364 QSEVEA
+364 
-370 WLDKRKAASPATFT
+370 
-384 GKKPPVD
+384 
-391 RRVYR
+391 
-396 PVSAAA
+396 